1 MQKLT
6 LKLDCSVFYW
16 KDLVEYLTNLKG
28 INLVKIDN
36 DNSDIYVEYDSNVI
50 SLKVLKYEIL
60 YCLNLLKTPSI
71 IGFDKHSR
79 CMIFKEE
86 IVIKDLCCEYCLK
99 GMIEDLLE
107 IKGITS
113 AYTDFDYI
121 NKKDVNIYITYDTNL
136 LSLQQIKK
144 IEMLLNNS

>member
-6 LKLDCSVFYW
+6 LKLDCSDFYW
-16 KDLVEYLTNLKG
+16 KDLIIYLPSLKG
-28 INLVKIDN
+28 VILVKIDKN
-36 DNSDIYVEYDSNVI
+36 NSNIYVEYDSNVI

-79 CMIFKEE
+79 CMISKEE
-86 IVIKDLCCEYCLK
+86 IAIKDLCCEYCLK

-144 IEMLLNNS
+144 IEISLNNS

>member
-6 LKLDCSVFYW
+6 LKLDSSVFYW
-16 KDLVEYLTNLKG
+16 KDLIIYLPSLKG
-28 INLVKIDN
+28 VILVKIDKN
-36 DNSDIYVEYDSNVI
+36 NSNIYVEYDSNVI

-79 CMIFKEE
+79 CMIYKEK

>member
-16 KDLVEYLTNLKG
+16 KDLIIYLPSLKG
-28 INLVKIDN
+28 VILVKIDKN
-36 DNSDIYVEYDSNVI
+36 NSNIYVEYDSNII
-50 SLKVLKYEIL
+50 SLKLLKYEIL

-71 IGFDKHSR
+71 IGFDKHSAS
-79 CMIFKEE
+79 MISKK

-107 IKGITS
+107 TEGFTS

>member
-16 KDLVEYLTNLKG
+16 KDLVEYLTDLKG

-71 IGFDKHSR
+71 IGFDKHST
-79 CMIFKEE
+79 CMIYKEK

-107 IKGITS
+107 TEEITS

>member
-6 LKLDCSVFYW
+6 LKLDSSVFYW
-16 KDLVEYLTNLKG
+16 KDLIIYLPSLKG
-28 INLVKIDN
+28 VILVKIDKN
-36 DNSDIYVEYDSNVI
+36 NSNIYVEYDSNVI

-79 CMIFKEE
+79 CMIYKEK

-113 AYTDFDYI
+113 AYTDFNYI

-144 IEMLLNNS
+144 IEISLNNS

>member
-6 LKLDCSVFYW
+6 LNLDYINFVEE
-16 KDLVEYLTNLKG
+16 DLIKYLTSLKG
-28 INLVKIDN
+28 INLVKIDKN
-36 DNSDIYVEYDSNVI
+36 NSNIYVEYDSDII
-50 SLKVLKYEIL
+50 SLKILKYEIL

-71 IGFDKHSR
+71 IGFDKHST
-79 CMIFKEE
+79 CMISKK

-107 IKGITS
+107 TEGITS